1 METDS
6 SLETAEGAHQAI
18 LCAVTLIEAA
28 RCRLLYDLRLLSR
41 AAPIGEFQG
50 RVEAVCVG
58 GGCLFEAISKLR
70 AEAEADPAGS
80 LSS

>member
-6 SLETAEGAHQAI
+6 SLETAERAHQAV

-41 AAPIGEFQG
+41 AAPIGEFQD
-50 RVEAVCVG
+50 RVEALCFG
-58 GGCLFEAISKLR
+58 GGSLFEAVSQLR
-70 AEAEADPAGS
+70 AEAESDPAGS
-80 LSS
+80 LSL